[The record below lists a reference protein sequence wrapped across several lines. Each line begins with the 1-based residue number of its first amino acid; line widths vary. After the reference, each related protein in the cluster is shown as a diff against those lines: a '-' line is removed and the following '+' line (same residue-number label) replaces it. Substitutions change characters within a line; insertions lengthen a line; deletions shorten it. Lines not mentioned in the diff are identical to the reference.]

1 MAEVGFV
8 RPAHQGII
16 IADGSLPGL
25 LDKMASYQPHTPI
38 FQMEASEL

>member
-16 IADGSLPGL
+16 IAEERLDPL
-25 LDKMASYQPHTPI
+25 LDRMAAYEPHRPI
-38 FQMEASEL
+38 FAMKAHDL

>member
-16 IADGSLPGL
+16 IAEDTLPAL
-25 LDKMASYQPHTPI
+25 LERMAAYRPHTPI
-38 FQMEASEL
+38 FQMQASEL